1 VAFYVLIDGH
11 KGLKEVMK
19 YHILN
24 LQYYASNN
32 ISSENKF
39 LNDSVQLCISGRKK
53 TYRKA

>member
-1 VAFYVLIDGH
+1 MAFYVLIEGH